1 MSTLFELTAQYRLFS
16 EQIDIYADMI
26 EAGDMPE
33 EAFWDTVEALEGEL
47 NEKVDSIACIYKEIM
62 YEAAA
67 LKAEADRLKERQ
79 KRKEAEA
86 ERLKAYIETSM
97 KAAGIAKV
105 ETARNKLSFRKS
117 TKVEIADENTFVQW
131 AQEYNPDLLTYHTP
145 EPNKTVIKKIIQGG
159 NPIEGCRIAEC
170 MNLQLK

>member
-33 EAFWDTVEALEGEL
+33 EAFWDTVEALEGEV
-47 NEKVDSIACIYKEIM
+47 NEKVDSLACIYKEIM

-67 LKAEADRLKERQ
+67 LKAEAERLKERQ

-97 KAAGIAKV
+97 KAAGISKV

-117 TKVEIADENTFVQW
+117 TKLEIADEDTFVAW
-131 AQEYNPDLLTYHTP
+131 AQEYNPDLLTFKQP
-145 EPNKTVIKKIIQGG
+145 DPNKVVIKKILQGG
-159 NPIEGCRIAEC
+159 QSIEGCRLAEN